1 MSYINKCNTE
11 MGGVGIADNLRNYY
25 RIYFGEGRGS
35 GGGKFYFGLLV
46 SSSRIHRLSTYEFIT
61 CTVIQGNIYY
71 LIMILERQYPVHGKI
86 WIHTVQK
93 KWNFIQRDRL
103 I

>member
-46 SSSRIHRLSTYEFIT
+46 SSSIMRTLFTYAFIT
-61 CTVIQGNIYY
+61 CTVLQGNIYY
-71 LIMILERQYPVHGKI
+71 LIMILERK
-86 WIHTVQK
+86 
-93 KWNFIQRDRL
+93 
-103 I
+103 